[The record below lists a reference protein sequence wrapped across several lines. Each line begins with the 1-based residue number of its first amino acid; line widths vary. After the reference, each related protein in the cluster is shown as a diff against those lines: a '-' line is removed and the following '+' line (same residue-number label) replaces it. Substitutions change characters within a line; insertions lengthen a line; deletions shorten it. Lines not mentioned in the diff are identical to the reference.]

1 METLSSRPGDCNRSP
16 IEESWRKAIGQSR
29 PNMNIIGADFL
40 RLMLESDGHYF
51 KLILSETGAFFFP
64 YTTEHR
70 DATQPGLCYK
80 DDSLGNALAATIT
93 PRQIEIRLHRAF
105 SDQHVTT
112 IDQRLLKH
120 PDMELLTGFVVNY
133 QGRTLI
139 Q

>member
-1 METLSSRPGDCNRSP
+1 
-16 IEESWRKAIGQSR
+16 
-29 PNMNIIGADFL
+29 MNIIGADFL
-40 RLMLESDGHYF
+40 RSTVESNGYYF
-51 KLILSETGAFFFP
+51 KLLLNDTGAYFFP

-80 DDSLGNALAATIT
+80 DDLLGNALAATIK
-93 PRQIEIRLHRAF
+93 PRQIDIRFHRAF
-105 SDQHVTT
+105 SDENVTT
-112 IDQRLLKH
+112 IVERLLKH